1 LRSVTKAGKRPISAI
16 VAFVLV
22 AATLAA
28 CGSSGSSETSSSSNG
43 TAAAQPAAKQPGTEA
58 SSNGS
63 GSGTAQAKAKK
74 GDGAGESSSS
84 VETAP
89 LKVSGGG
96 SAQYRVKGGDNS
108 VEDFGEES
116 DESGLEEAATSLH
129 DFLVARAEEDW
140 PAACSRLSK
149 TVAKQLEQLA
159 SRSGKLSGAG
169 CAAILAALTPALPPE
184 VQKESTIVDAGS
196 LRTEGERA
204 FLIYRGAEG
213 TVYTIPMTPEGGAW
227 KVGALAAT
235 PLS

>member
-1 LRSVTKAGKRPISAI
+1 VTREGTRPLAALVSAI
-16 VAFVLV
+16 LAAGVLV
-22 AATLAA
+22 A
-28 CGSSGSSETSSSSNG
+28 CGDSGSGTTSSSSSNA
-43 TAAAQPAAKQPGTEA
+43 TAATRPASKQPRTEA

-63 GSGTAQAKAKK
+63 GSSTAQAKSKRS
-74 GDGAGESSSS
+74 DGAGESSSS

-108 VEDFGEES
+108 VQDFGEES
-116 DESGLEEAATSLH
+116 GESELEEAATSLH

-140 PAACSRLSK
+140 PTACSHLAQ
-149 TVAKQLEQLA
+149 TVAQQLQQLV
-159 SRSGKLSGAG
+159 SQSGKLSNAG
-169 CAAILAALTPALPPE
+169 CTRILAALTPPLPPK
-184 VQKESTIVDAGS
+184 VQRESTIVDAGS
-196 LRTEGERA
+196 LRTEDGRA

-213 TVYTIPMTPEGGAW
+213 TDYAIPMAQEGGAW